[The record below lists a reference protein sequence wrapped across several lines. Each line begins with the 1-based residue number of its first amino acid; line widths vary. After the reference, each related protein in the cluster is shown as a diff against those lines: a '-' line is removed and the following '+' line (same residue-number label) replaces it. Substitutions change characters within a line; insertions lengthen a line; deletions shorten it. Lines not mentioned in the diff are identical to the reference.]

1 MALHTD
7 IPTRAE
13 ISRLLETHEPWCVSI
28 YVPTTPVTPD
38 ADAGRIAL
46 KNEVA
51 SAVAALHEAGAP
63 KKDVAAIDEALTDLV
78 DDYDFWAVQSHSL
91 AVFATPTSVRTF
103 RLPNKLSEASQVADR
118 FYVKPLLRST
128 TFAQAAYVLEL
139 AQGSVRLLEVAPD
152 LPPSEVHVPGLPTDI
167 ASSVGKA
174 SVNDR
179 SAVGRLQGSEGQKVR
194 MRQYSRAVDNAL
206 RGVLAGLDL
215 PLILAAAQ
223 PLDAIYRS
231 VNTYPHLIEHGIAGN
246 PETTGDTELADAAR
260 TVLDELYAADLAALK
275 ERFEARLDE
284 GRAAVDVVD
293 IARAATF
300 GAVDTLF
307 ADIDTQEAGTIDPSS
322 GAVTYAGGD
331 GDGTE
336 YGVVDE
342 IARRVLLSGGRVL
355 AVRADEVP
363 GGGSASAILRYP
375 V

>member
-13 ISRLLETHEPWCVSI
+13 ISRLLETQEPWCVSI

-51 SAVAALHEAGAP
+51 SAVGALREAGAP
-63 KKDVAAIDEALTDLV
+63 KGDVAAIDEALTDLV
-78 DDYDFWAVQSHSL
+78 DDQDFWAVQSHSL
-91 AVFATPTSVRTF
+91 AVFATPSRVRTF

-118 FYVKPLLRST
+118 FYVKPLLRSI

-139 AQGSVRLLEVAPD
+139 AQGSVRLLEIAPD
-152 LPPSEVHVPGLPTDI
+152 LPPTEVPVPGLPTDI

-174 SVNDR
+174 SINDR
-179 SAVGRLQGSEGQKVR
+179 SAVGRLQGAEGQKVR
-194 MRQYSRAVDNAL
+194 MRQFSRAVDNAL

-231 VNTYPHLIEHGIAGN
+231 VNTYPHLVERGITGN
-246 PETTGDTELADAAR
+246 PETTGDTELAGEAR
-260 TVLDELYAADLAALK
+260 AVLDELYAADLAALN
-275 ERFEARLDE
+275 ERFEARRDD

-293 IARAATF
+293 VARAATF
-300 GAVDTLF
+300 GAVETLF
-307 ADIDTQEAGTIDPSS
+307 VDIDTQVSGTVDPSS
-322 GAVTYAGGD
+322 GVVTYGSGD
-331 GDGTE
+331 ATE

-342 IARRVLLSGGRVL
+342 IARRAFLAGGRVL